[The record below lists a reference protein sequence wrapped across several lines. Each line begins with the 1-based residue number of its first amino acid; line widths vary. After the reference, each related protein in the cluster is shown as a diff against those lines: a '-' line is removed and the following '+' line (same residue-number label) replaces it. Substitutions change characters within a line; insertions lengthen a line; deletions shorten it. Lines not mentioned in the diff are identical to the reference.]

1 MLQEISYIAHI
12 LVIDDDDRIR
22 DLLKKF
28 LSKENFLVSVASNAI
43 DAENLIKSLKFD
55 LIVVDKMMPE
65 KNGVDFIKTIRQN
78 DDNTPVI
85 MLTAMSDIDSKI
97 EGLSIGADD
106 YISKPFDAKELLL
119 RIINILKRTSAKQTS
134 KNIFYFSN
142 SEYNIE
148 TGILKKDNQNIK
160 LTTSEKTLLD
170 YFLSK
175 PSEIISRNDIA
186 LLLDIKDERGV
197 DVVIT
202 RLRRKIETDIKAP
215 ECILTVRNKGYKF
228 IA

>member
-1 MLQEISYIAHI
+1 MVQEISYIAHI

-148 TGILKKDNQNIK
+148 TGILKKDNQNVK

>member
-1 MLQEISYIAHI
+1 MVQEISYIAHI

-119 RIINILKRTSAKQTS
+119 RIINILKRTH
-134 KNIFYFSN
+134 
-142 SEYNIE
+142 
-148 TGILKKDNQNIK
+148 
-160 LTTSEKTLLD
+160 
-170 YFLSK
+170 
-175 PSEIISRNDIA
+175 
-186 LLLDIKDERGV
+186 
-197 DVVIT
+197 
-202 RLRRKIETDIKAP
+202 
-215 ECILTVRNKGYKF
+215 
-228 IA
+228 

>member
-1 MLQEISYIAHI
+1 MVQEISYIAHI

-28 LSKENFLVSVASNAI
+28 LSKENFLVSIASNAI

>member
-1 MLQEISYIAHI
+1 MVQEISYIAHI

-55 LIVVDKMMPE
+55 LIVVDKMMPK

-202 RLRRKIETDIKAP
+202 RLRRKIEIDIKAP

>member
-1 MLQEISYIAHI
+1 MVQEISYIAHI

-186 LLLDIKDERGV
+186 LLLEIKDERGV

>member
-1 MLQEISYIAHI
+1 MVQEISYIAHI

-43 DAENLIKSLKFD
+43 DAENLIKSLNFD

>member
-1 MLQEISYIAHI
+1 MVQEISYIAHI

-78 DDNTPVI
+78 DDNIPVI

>member
-1 MLQEISYIAHI
+1 MVQEISYIAHI

-65 KNGVDFIKTIRQN
+65 KNGVDFIKTIRQD

-148 TGILKKDNQNIK
+148 TGILKKNNQNIK

>member
-1 MLQEISYIAHI
+1 MVQEISYIAHI
-12 LVIDDDDRIR
+12 LVIDDFDRIR

-97 EGLSIGADD
+97 EGLSVGADD

>member
-1 MLQEISYIAHI
+1 MVQEISYIAHI

-119 RIINILKRTSAKQTS
+119 RIINILKRTSVKQTS

>member
-1 MLQEISYIAHI
+1 MVQEISYIAHI

-55 LIVVDKMMPE
+55 LIVVDKMMPK

>member
-1 MLQEISYIAHI
+1 MVQEISYIAHI

-215 ECILTVRNKGYKF
+215 EFILTVRNKGYKF

>member
-1 MLQEISYIAHI
+1 MVQEISYIAHI

-202 RLRRKIETDIKAP
+202 RLRHKIETDIKAP

>member
-1 MLQEISYIAHI
+1 MVQEISYIAHI

-65 KNGVDFIKTIRQN
+65 KNGIDFIKTIRQN

>member
-1 MLQEISYIAHI
+1 MVQEISYIAHI

-119 RIINILKRTSAKQTS
+119 RIINILKRTSTKQTS

>member
-1 MLQEISYIAHI
+1 MVQEISYIAHI

-55 LIVVDKMMPE
+55 LIVVDKMMPK

-134 KNIFYFSN
+134 KNIFYSSN

>member
-1 MLQEISYIAHI
+1 MTKI

-148 TGILKKDNQNIK
+148 VNEKVIPLKEEQYQRIKNSFFFIVFLLSLPNLSCIYLLSLELEHVMKDLQ
-160 LTTSEKTLLD
+160 
-170 YFLSK
+170 
-175 PSEIISRNDIA
+175 
-186 LLLDIKDERGV
+186 
-197 DVVIT
+197 
-202 RLRRKIETDIKAP
+202 
-215 ECILTVRNKGYKF
+215 
-228 IA
+228 

>member
-1 MLQEISYIAHI
+1 MVQEISYIAHI

-65 KNGVDFIKTIRQN
+65 KSGVDFIKTIRQN

>member
-1 MLQEISYIAHI
+1 MVQEISYIAHI

-97 EGLSIGADD
+97 EGLSVGADD

-175 PSEIISRNDIA
+175 PSEIISRNDIT

>member
-1 MLQEISYIAHI
+1 MVQEISYIAHI

-97 EGLSIGADD
+97 EGLSVGADD

>member
-1 MLQEISYIAHI
+1 MVQEISYIAHI

-202 RLRRKIETDIKAP
+202 RVRR
-215 ECILTVRNKGYKF
+215 
-228 IA
+228 

>member
-1 MLQEISYIAHI
+1 MVQEISYIAHI